1 MTMKREAKYIATVS
15 LGVMGAGFLATLPT
29 PVSSTVWGAFLQGGF
44 EAGVVGGLADWFAV
58 SALFRHPLGIPIP
71 HTALLPKNRE
81 KITKALVSTVENEL
95 LSKETIRTRLQ
106 QIRFLE
112 RGLELAETHLDN
124 EALHKG
130 LSTLA
135 KQAIKAIDLDKL
147 TPLLAE
153 EIHKALQ
160 DVDTSRLIRTV
171 VDSIISGGYDG
182 KTFDFVIDKVE
193 AWAVK
198 SDTRDQLGAMALKAF
213 EGLQSNGFMAFAVN
227 AFIGMVNEEKIGGII
242 QNFVLSYIEQ
252 MRTKNHPRRE
262 AVLTFI
268 RNELNKLERNP
279 KLLAEL
285 EGLKAKL
292 PGLFDLDEK
301 LSGLLER
308 LKAKAEDFVDQP
320 DFVPQHVVPVV
331 RKMLFSVKEN
341 EEMLQRGESWIQE
354 QIAAYLEQNHS
365 KIGLLV
371 KENLDKLT
379 NEKLTQLMEDK
390 LGNDLQWIR
399 VNGAICG
406 FIIGLGLAGLKMLF

>member
-15 LGVMGAGFLATLPT
+15 LGVMGAGFLATLPS
-29 PVSSTVWGAFLQGGF
+29 PVSSTIWGTFLQGGF

-112 RGLELAETHLDN
+112 RGLELAESHLDN
-124 EALHKG
+124 VALHKG

-135 KQAIKAIDLDKL
+135 KQALNAIDLDKL

-160 DVDTSRLIRTV
+160 EVDTSRLVSTI
-171 VDSIISGGYDG
+171 VDSIVHGGYDG

-193 AWAVK
+193 AWAIK

-279 KLLAEL
+279 QLLAEL

-331 RKMLFSVKEN
+331 RKMLVSVKEN
-341 EEMLQRGESWIQE
+341 EDMLQRGESWIQE

-365 KIGLLV
+365 KIGQLV

-379 NEKLTQLMEDK
+379 NDKLTQLMEDK

>member
-29 PVSSTVWGAFLQGGF
+29 PVSSTIWGTFLQGGF

-95 LSKETIRTRLQ
+95 LSKETIRVRLQ

-112 RGLELAETHLDN
+112 HGLELAESHLDN
-124 EALHKG
+124 VALHKG

-135 KQAIKAIDLDKL
+135 KQALNAIDLDKL

-160 DVDTSRLIRTV
+160 EVDTSRLVSTI
-171 VDSIISGGYDG
+171 VDSIVDGGYDG

-279 KLLAEL
+279 QLLAEL

-331 RKMLFSVKEN
+331 RKMLISVKEN
-341 EEMLQRGESWIQE
+341 EDMLQRGESWIQE
-354 QIAAYLEQNHS
+354 QIAAYLEKNHS
-365 KIGLLV
+365 KIGQLV

-379 NEKLTQLMEDK
+379 NDKLTQLMEDK

>member
-29 PVSSTVWGAFLQGGF
+29 PVSSTIWGTFLQGGF

-81 KITKALVSTVENEL
+81 KLTKALVSTVENEL
-95 LSKETIRTRLQ
+95 LSKETIRARLQ

-112 RGLELAETHLDN
+112 HGLELAGTHLDN
-124 EALHKG
+124 ESLHKG

-135 KQAIKAIDLDKL
+135 KQALNAIDLEKL

-153 EIHKALQ
+153 EIDKALQ
-160 DVDTSRLIRTV
+160 DVDTSRLVRTI
-171 VDSIISGGYDG
+171 VDSIVDGGYDG

-193 AWAVK
+193 AWAIK
-198 SDTRDQLGAMALKAF
+198 AETRDQLGAMALKAF

-252 MRTKNHPRRE
+252 MRSKHHPRRE

-268 RNELNKLERNP
+268 RGELNKLERNP
-279 KLLAEL
+279 QLLAEL

-331 RKMLFSVKEN
+331 RKMLISVREN
-341 EEMLQRGESWIQE
+341 EDMLQRGESWIQE
-354 QIAAYLEQNHS
+354 QIASYLEQNHS
-365 KIGLLV
+365 KIGQLV

-379 NEKLTQLMEDK
+379 NDKLTQLMEDK

>member
-1 MTMKREAKYIATVS
+1 MKKEAKYIATVS
-15 LGVMGAGFLATLPT
+15 LGVMGAGFLATLP
-29 PVSSTVWGAFLQGGF
+29 VSSTIWGGFLQGGF

-71 HTALLPKNRE
+71 HTALLPKNRD

-95 LSKETIRTRLQ
+95 LSKETIRARLQ

-112 RGLELAETHLDN
+112 RGLAIAETNLDN
-124 EALHKG
+124 AAVHKG
-130 LSTLA
+130 LTTLA
-135 KQAIKAIDLDKL
+135 KQALSAIDLEKL
-147 TPLLAE
+147 TPLIAE
-153 EIHKALQ
+153 EMHKALQ
-160 DVDTSRLIRTV
+160 DVDTGKLVRALADTV
-171 VDSIISGGYDG
+171 IQGGYDG

-193 AWAVK
+193 AWAIK
-198 SDTRDQLGAMALKAF
+198 AETRDQLGAMALKAF

-227 AFIGMVNEEKIGGII
+227 AFLGMVNEEKIGGII

-262 AVLTFI
+262 SVLSFI
-268 RNELNKLERNP
+268 RSELKKLERNP

-285 EGLKAKL
+285 DSLKSKL
-292 PGLFDLDEK
+292 PDMLDLDEK
-301 LSGLLER
+301 LAGLLER
-308 LKAKAEDFVDQP
+308 LKTKAENFVDQP
-320 DFVPQHVVPVV
+320 DFVPGYVLPIV
-331 RKMLFSVKEN
+331 RKMLRSIQEN
-341 EEMLQRGESWIQE
+341 ADMIERGEHFIQD

-365 KIGLLV
+365 KIGQLV

-390 LGNDLQWIR
+390 LGPDLQWIR

>member
-29 PVSSTVWGAFLQGGF
+29 PVSSTIWGTFLQGGF

-130 LSTLA
+130 LSALA
-135 KQAIKAIDLDKL
+135 KQAINAIDLEKL

-160 DVDTSRLIRTV
+160 DVDTSRLVRTI
-171 VDSIISGGYDG
+171 VDSIAHGGYDG

-193 AWAVK
+193 AWAIK

-279 KLLAEL
+279 QLLAEL

-308 LKAKAEDFVDQP
+308 LEAKAEDFVDQP

-331 RKMLFSVKEN
+331 RKMLVSVKEN
-341 EEMLQRGESWIQE
+341 EDMLQRGESWIQE

-365 KIGLLV
+365 KIGQLV

-379 NEKLTQLMEDK
+379 NDKLTQLMEDK

>member
-29 PVSSTVWGAFLQGGF
+29 AVSSTIWGTFLQGGF

-95 LSKETIRTRLQ
+95 LSKETIRVRLQ

-112 RGLELAETHLDN
+112 RGLELAESHLDKA
-124 EALHKG
+124 ALHKG

-135 KQAIKAIDLDKL
+135 KQALNAIDLDKL

-160 DVDTSRLIRTV
+160 DVDTSRLVSTI
-171 VDSIISGGYDG
+171 VDSIVDGGYDG

-198 SDTRDQLGAMALKAF
+198 ADTRDQLGAMALKAF

-301 LSGLLER
+301 LSGLLGR

-331 RKMLFSVKEN
+331 RKMLISVKEN
-341 EEMLQRGESWIQE
+341 EDMLQRGESWIQE

>member
-1 MTMKREAKYIATVS
+1 MKREAKYIATVS

-29 PVSSTVWGAFLQGGF
+29 PVSSTIWGTFLQGGF

-95 LSKETIRTRLQ
+95 LSKETIRVRLQ

-112 RGLELAETHLDN
+112 HGLELAESHLDN
-124 EALHKG
+124 VALHKG

-135 KQAIKAIDLDKL
+135 KQALNAIDLDKL

-160 DVDTSRLIRTV
+160 EVDTSRLVSTI
-171 VDSIISGGYDG
+171 VDSIVDGGYDG

-279 KLLAEL
+279 QLLAEL

-331 RKMLFSVKEN
+331 RKMLISVKEN
-341 EEMLQRGESWIQE
+341 EDMLQRGESWIQE
-354 QIAAYLEQNHS
+354 QIAAYLEKNHS
-365 KIGLLV
+365 KIGQLV

-379 NEKLTQLMEDK
+379 NDKLTQLMEDK

>member
-1 MTMKREAKYIATVS
+1 MKREAKYIATVS
-15 LGVMGAGFLATLPT
+15 LGVMGAGFLATLPS
-29 PVSSTVWGAFLQGGF
+29 PVSSTIWGTFLQGGF

-71 HTALLPKNRE
+71 HTALLPKNRD

-95 LSKETIRTRLQ
+95 LSKETIRARLQ

-112 RGLELAETHLDN
+112 RGLALAETHLDN
-124 EALHKG
+124 VALHKG

-135 KQAIKAIDLDKL
+135 KQALNAIDLEKL

-160 DVDTSRLIRTV
+160 DVDTSRLVRTIV
-171 VDSIISGGYDG
+171 ESIVDADYDG

-193 AWAVK
+193 AWAIK
-198 SDTRDQLGAMALKAF
+198 AETRDQLGAMAIKAF

-252 MRTKNHPRRE
+252 MRSKHHPRRE

-268 RNELNKLERNP
+268 RNELSKLEHNP
-279 KLLAEL
+279 QLLAEL
-285 EGLKAKL
+285 EAFKTKL
-292 PGLFDLDEK
+292 PEIFDLDEK

-308 LKAKAEDFVDQP
+308 LKAKTEDFVEQP
-320 DFVPQHVVPVV
+320 DFVPQYVAPVI
-331 RKMLFSVKEN
+331 RKMLTSVKEN
-341 EEMLQRGESWIQE
+341 EDMLQRGENWIQE
-354 QIAAYLEQNHS
+354 QIASYLEQNHS
-365 KIGLLV
+365 KIGQLV
-371 KENLDKLT
+371 KENLDKLN
-379 NEKLTQLMEDK
+379 NEKLIELMEDK
-390 LGNDLQWIR
+390 IGKDLQWIR

>member
-1 MTMKREAKYIATVS
+1 MKREAKYIATVS

-29 PVSSTVWGAFLQGGF
+29 AVSSTIWGTFLQGGF

-95 LSKETIRTRLQ
+95 LSKETIRVRLQ

-112 RGLELAETHLDN
+112 RGLELAESHLDKA
-124 EALHKG
+124 ALHKG

-135 KQAIKAIDLDKL
+135 KQALNAIDLDKL

-160 DVDTSRLIRTV
+160 DVDTSRLVSTI
-171 VDSIISGGYDG
+171 VDSIVDGGYDG

-198 SDTRDQLGAMALKAF
+198 ADTRDQLGAMALKAF

-301 LSGLLER
+301 LSGLLGR

-331 RKMLFSVKEN
+331 RKMLISVKEN
-341 EEMLQRGESWIQE
+341 EDMLQRGESWIQE

>member
-29 PVSSTVWGAFLQGGF
+29 PVSSTIWGTFLQGGF

-81 KITKALVSTVENEL
+81 RITKALVSTVENEL
-95 LSKETIRTRLQ
+95 LSKETIRVRLQ
-106 QIRFLE
+106 QISFLE
-112 RGLELAETHLDN
+112 RGLELAESQLDN
-124 EALHKG
+124 VALHKG

-135 KQAIKAIDLDKL
+135 KQAINAIDLDKL

-160 DVDTSRLIRTV
+160 DVDSSRLVRTIV
-171 VDSIISGGYDG
+171 NSIVDGSYDG

-198 SDTRDQLGAMALKAF
+198 TDTRDQLGAMALKAL

-279 KLLAEL
+279 QLLAEL

-292 PGLFDLDEK
+292 PGLFDIDEK

-308 LKAKAEDFVDQP
+308 LKAKAEEYVDQT
-320 DFVPQHVVPVV
+320 DFVPQYVVPVI
-331 RKMLFSVKEN
+331 RKMLISVKEN
-341 EEMLQRGESWIQE
+341 EDMLQRGESWIQE
-354 QIAAYLEQNHS
+354 KIADYLEQNHS
-365 KIGLLV
+365 KIGQLV

-379 NEKLTQLMEDK
+379 GEKLTQLMEDK
-390 LGNDLQWIR
+390 LGDDLQWIR

>member
-1 MTMKREAKYIATVS
+1 MPNKR
-15 LGVMGAGFLATLPT
+15 L
-29 PVSSTVWGAFLQGGF
+29 
-44 EAGVVGGLADWFAV
+44 
-58 SALFRHPLGIPIP
+58 
-71 HTALLPKNRE
+71 N
-81 KITKALVSTVENEL
+81 
-95 LSKETIRTRLQ
+95 
-106 QIRFLE
+106 
-112 RGLELAETHLDN
+112 
-124 EALHKG
+124 
-130 LSTLA
+130 
-135 KQAIKAIDLDKL
+135 AIDLDKL

-160 DVDTSRLIRTV
+160 DVDTSRLVRTI
-171 VDSIISGGYDG
+171 VDSIVDGGYDG

-193 AWAVK
+193 AWAIK
-198 SDTRDQLGAMALKAF
+198 ADTRDQLGAMAIKAF

-279 KLLAEL
+279 QLLAEL

-292 PGLFDLDEK
+292 PDLFDLDEK

-331 RKMLFSVKEN
+331 RKMLVSVKEN
-341 EEMLQRGESWIQE
+341 EDMLQRGESWIQE

-365 KIGLLV
+365 KIGQLV

>member
-1 MTMKREAKYIATVS
+1 MKREAKYIATVS

-29 PVSSTVWGAFLQGGF
+29 SVSSTIWGTFLQGGF

-81 KITKALVSTVENEL
+81 RITKALVSTVENEL
-95 LSKETIRTRLQ
+95 LSKETIRVRLQ
-106 QIRFLE
+106 QISFLE
-112 RGLELAETHLDN
+112 RGLELAESQLDN
-124 EALHKG
+124 VALHKG

-135 KQAIKAIDLDKL
+135 KQAINAIDLDKL

-160 DVDTSRLIRTV
+160 DVDSSRLVRTIV
-171 VDSIISGGYDG
+171 NSIVDGGYDG

-198 SDTRDQLGAMALKAF
+198 TDTRDQLGAMALKAF

-279 KLLAEL
+279 QLLAEL

-292 PGLFDLDEK
+292 PGLFDIDKK

-308 LKAKAEDFVDQP
+308 LKAKAEDYVDQT
-320 DFVPQHVVPVV
+320 DFVPQYVVPVI
-331 RKMLFSVKEN
+331 RKMLMSVKEN
-341 EEMLQRGESWIQE
+341 EDMLQRGESWIQE
-354 QIAAYLEQNHS
+354 KIAAYLEQNHS
-365 KIGLLV
+365 KIGQLV

-379 NEKLTQLMEDK
+379 GEKLTQLMEDK

>member
-29 PVSSTVWGAFLQGGF
+29 SVSSTIWGTFLQGGF

-81 KITKALVSTVENEL
+81 RITKALVSTVENEL
-95 LSKETIRTRLQ
+95 LSKETIRVRLQ
-106 QIRFLE
+106 QISFLE
-112 RGLELAETHLDN
+112 RGLELAESQLDN
-124 EALHKG
+124 VALHKG

-135 KQAIKAIDLDKL
+135 KQAINAIDLDKL

-160 DVDTSRLIRTV
+160 DVDSSRLVRTIV
-171 VDSIISGGYDG
+171 NSIVDGGYDG

-198 SDTRDQLGAMALKAF
+198 TDTRDQLGAMALKAF

-279 KLLAEL
+279 QLLAEL

-292 PGLFDLDEK
+292 PGLFDIDKK

-308 LKAKAEDFVDQP
+308 LKAKAEDYVDQT
-320 DFVPQHVVPVV
+320 DFVPQYVVPVI
-331 RKMLFSVKEN
+331 RKMLMSVKEN
-341 EEMLQRGESWIQE
+341 EDMLQRGESWIQE
-354 QIAAYLEQNHS
+354 KIAAYLEQNHS
-365 KIGLLV
+365 KIGQLV

-379 NEKLTQLMEDK
+379 GEKLTQLMEDK

>member
-1 MTMKREAKYIATVS
+1 MKREAKYIATVS

-29 PVSSTVWGAFLQGGF
+29 PVSSTIWGTFLQGGF

-135 KQAIKAIDLDKL
+135 KQALNAIDLNKL

-160 DVDTSRLIRTV
+160 DLDTSRLVRTI
-171 VDSIISGGYDG
+171 VDSIAHGGYDG

-193 AWAVK
+193 AWAIK
-198 SDTRDQLGAMALKAF
+198 ADTRDQLGAMALKAF

-279 KLLAEL
+279 QLLAEL

-331 RKMLFSVKEN
+331 RKMLISVKEN
-341 EEMLQRGESWIQE
+341 EDMLQRGESWIQE

-379 NEKLTQLMEDK
+379 NDKLTQLMEDK

>member
-1 MTMKREAKYIATVS
+1 MTMKKEAKYIATVS
-15 LGVMGAGFLATLPT
+15 LGVMGAGFLATLP
-29 PVSSTVWGAFLQGGF
+29 VSSTIWGTFLQGGF

-95 LSKETIRTRLQ
+95 LSKETIRARLQ

-112 RGLELAETHLDN
+112 RGLELAESQLDN
-124 EALHKG
+124 VALHKG

-135 KQAIKAIDLDKL
+135 KQAINAIDLDKL

-160 DVDTSRLIRTV
+160 DVDTSRLVRTI
-171 VDSIISGGYDG
+171 VDSIVDGGYDG

-193 AWAVK
+193 AWAIK
-198 SDTRDQLGAMALKAF
+198 ADTRDQLGAMALKAF

-279 KLLAEL
+279 QLLAEL

-320 DFVPQHVVPVV
+320 DFVPQYVVPVV
-331 RKMLFSVKEN
+331 RKMLMSVKDN
-341 EEMLQRGESWIQE
+341 EDMLLRGESWVQE
-354 QIAAYLEQNHS
+354 KIAAYLEQNHS

-406 FIIGLGLAGLKMLF
+406 FIIGLGLAGLKLLF

>member
-29 PVSSTVWGAFLQGGF
+29 PVSSTIWGTFLQGGF

-130 LSTLA
+130 LSALA
-135 KQAIKAIDLDKL
+135 KQAINAIDLEKL

-160 DVDTSRLIRTV
+160 DVDTSRLVRTI
-171 VDSIISGGYDG
+171 VDSIVDGGYDG

-193 AWAVK
+193 AWAIK

-279 KLLAEL
+279 QLLAEL

-331 RKMLFSVKEN
+331 RKMLVSVKEN
-341 EEMLQRGESWIQE
+341 EDMLQRGESWIQE

-365 KIGLLV
+365 KIGQLV

-379 NEKLTQLMEDK
+379 NDKLTQLMEDK

>member
-29 PVSSTVWGAFLQGGF
+29 SVSSTIWGTFLQGGF

-81 KITKALVSTVENEL
+81 RITKALVSTVENEL
-95 LSKETIRTRLQ
+95 LSKETIRVRLQ
-106 QIRFLE
+106 QISFLE
-112 RGLELAETHLDN
+112 RGLELAESQLDN
-124 EALHKG
+124 VALHKG

-135 KQAIKAIDLDKL
+135 KQAINAIDLDKL

-153 EIHKALQ
+153 EIHKSLQ
-160 DVDTSRLIRTV
+160 DVDSSRLVRTIV
-171 VDSIISGGYDG
+171 NSIVDGGYDG

-198 SDTRDQLGAMALKAF
+198 TDTHDQLGAMALKAF

-262 AVLTFI
+262 AVLIFI

-279 KLLAEL
+279 QLLAEL

-292 PGLFDLDEK
+292 PGLFDIDEK
-301 LSGLLER
+301 LSGLLKR
-308 LKAKAEDFVDQP
+308 LKAKAEDYVDQT
-320 DFVPQHVVPVV
+320 DFVPQYVVPVI
-331 RKMLFSVKEN
+331 RKMLMSVKEN
-341 EEMLQRGESWIQE
+341 EDMLQRGESWVQE
-354 QIAAYLEQNHS
+354 KIAAYLEQNHS
-365 KIGLLV
+365 KIGQLV

-379 NEKLTQLMEDK
+379 SEKLTQLMEDK